1 MLVKCRGG
9 WYVDLYLEG
18 DVRKEGE
25 GSKEA
30 HKAQLRVEKLEFREP
45 RTWLRHHTTSARD
58 THEPERFVI
67 FGDGRLT
74 FYSM

>member
-1 MLVKCRGG
+1 M
-9 WYVDLYLEG
+9 DLYLEG
-18 DVRKEGE
+18 DVR
-25 GSKEA
+25 KEA

-58 THEPERFVI
+58 TEPERFII